1 MAADQKTKVILIT
14 EIISPYRIPV
24 FNEIAKNPEID
35 LTVFFLAETEP
46 DRSWRVEK
54 EKIRFRYEVL
64 PGVRIPLWGRFPVFF
79 NPGMASRLKEKDP
92 DIIICGGYHHPS
104 SFLALRYAQKYKK
117 WFLLWC
123 ESHAE
128 SIREKYFPFNFYR
141 NRFIRACDGFIVPGR
156 KSLDFIQSFGINGG
170 KGWIAPNAVD
180 NHLFSEGAEASR
192 EKAEANKKKR
202 GFPSKVIL
210 YVGRLVDSKGIPV
223 LLKAFHAISNRW
235 NDVGL
240 VLVGEGRDKKKYMN
254 FCKLRC
260 LENVFFEG
268 FKQQQELP
276 FYYALA
282 DLFVLPSLREEWGL
296 VLNEAVASGLPL
308 IATDV
313 TGGAYDLIDEGK
325 NGFRVPAGDVD
336 LLQQR
341 ILTILNNPQL
351 KSDMREYS
359 KRKSEQ
365 FSPVRCAQGFA
376 NAILEA
382 RHPCS

>member
-1 MAADQKTKVILIT
+1 MAADQKTKVVLIT

-64 PGVRIPLWGRFPVFF
+64 PGIRIPLRGRFPVFF
-79 NPGMASRLKEKDP
+79 NPGIVSRLKVNDP
-92 DIIICGGYHHPS
+92 DVVISGGYHHPS
-104 SFLALRYAQKYKK
+104 CLLALSYARRHGKQ
-117 WFLLWC
+117 FLLWC

-128 SIREKYFPFNFYR
+128 SIREKYFPFNLYR

-156 KSLDFIQSFGINGG
+156 KSLDFIQSFGINGR

-180 NHLFSEGAEASR
+180 NNFFSNEVQASR

-202 GFPSKVIL
+202 GFPSKIIL

-223 LLKAFHAISNRW
+223 LLKAFQAISNRW

-240 VLVGEGRDKKKYMN
+240 VLVGEGRDKKKYMG
-254 FCKLRC
+254 FCKQHR

-268 FKQQQELP
+268 FKQQEELF
-276 FYYALA
+276 FYYGLA

-296 VLNEAVASGLPL
+296 VLNEAAASGLPL
-308 IATDV
+308 ISTDV

-351 KSDMREYS
+351 KSDMGEYS
-359 KRKSEQ
+359 RRKSEQ
-365 FSPVRCAQGFA
+365 FSPARCAEGFA

-382 RHPCS
+382 RNT